1 MWIEMKTKNRI
12 DNRVLYVLFVHLAWQ
27 IHAKAL
33 HCSLDWLVC
42 RVRVTRSTFVHLDS
56 RRLCNAV
63 VVQVAVVVSPSAVAA
78 RYNAPVSIDLCPN
91 DISSTTFGP
100 MWTHRTSAPEPVLWR
115 FFFLLFCIHFMRR
128 TSFISVINKQHNK
141 SGIFQSMRNV
151 RSSLNPLAWCL
162 WCWVMLLIEI
172 HMPNNSNTNIENKI
186 LFEWKKNGVLPKCTP
201 QRERHLFLSF
211 VVCSSLRCTS
221 FFSRTCDAWTIRRH
235 DICQCSVF
243 YQFSLMLLWL
253 LFLMAMAMFIH
264 ALHAKLRIQIDHRVT
279 FEPWIRLLFWS
290 TSVVNGKI
298 RREPVFGSIL
308 PSRLCCAVYIG
319 PLCYPQRIWWRWKEA
334 QYSGRSL
341 HKSRF
346 RFRKLN
352 LTEIM

>member
-1 MWIEMKTKNRI
+1 M
-12 DNRVLYVLFVHLAWQ
+12 
-27 IHAKAL
+27 
-33 HCSLDWLVC
+33 
-42 RVRVTRSTFVHLDS
+42 
-56 RRLCNAV
+56 
-63 VVQVAVVVSPSAVAA
+63 QVAVVVSPSAVAA

-243 YQFSLMLLWL
+243 LSIFVDVAVIVVVDGNGDVYSCIARKITNTNRPSSDVRTMDTPP
-253 LFLMAMAMFIH
+253 FL
-264 ALHAKLRIQIDHRVT
+264 IDVR
-279 FEPWIRLLFWS
+279 
-290 TSVVNGKI
+290 
-298 RREPVFGSIL
+298 
-308 PSRLCCAVYIG
+308 C
-319 PLCYPQRIWWRWKEA
+319 
-334 QYSGRSL
+334 
-341 HKSRF
+341 
-346 RFRKLN
+346 
-352 LTEIM
+352 